1 MIKCSF
7 CLFVEQ
13 LLLSSPKI
21 NCLFE
26 IFFLFCLFWVHL
38 VPPLYIHIQGLNHPL
53 TSGVKVHL
61 SCSTAGARPVPQVV
75 WMKGTQV
82 MQGASQ
88 TVRVRSLQ
96 SRPISHESKF
106 SIDLIPQTSANGNIT
121 TSDIVYLPSPED
133 NGKVIACSVPVEEK
147 NNAPTLSIKDTRV
160 LDIKR
165 KYRNKLQRVNNDLI
179 FHSSSDAPIVT
190 LSLGSN
196 LDPKNLAKGTDVY
209 LECRIEANP
218 PIKKIEWYHNNKPLH
233 SSRGIIITNQSL
245 VLQSISKQTHGQY
258 MCRAANTQGSVS
270 SNDLYLDI
278 KCKLIKSF
286 PSELGRFILC
296 HVDSATLSQ
305 GRNAFDGHKHSAP
318 VLMASESHRR
328 Q

>member
-1 MIKCSF
+1 MLDPFPRSCGPRERKSCRAHPKRYVLELKANETSLSISRENNF
-7 CLFVEQ
+7 Q
-13 LLLSSPKI
+13 LT
-21 NCLFE
+21 E
-26 IFFLFCLFWVHL
+26 
-38 VPPLYIHIQGLNHPL
+38 
-53 TSGVKVHL
+53 
-61 SCSTAGARPVPQVV
+61 ST
-75 WMKGTQV
+75 
-82 MQGASQ
+82 
-88 TVRVRSLQ
+88 L
-96 SRPISHESKF
+96 
-106 SIDLIPQTSANGNIT
+106 QTSANGNIT
-121 TSDIVYLPSPED
+121 TSDIVYLPTPED

-147 NNAPTLSIKDTRV
+147 NNAPTLSIKDTRI

-165 KYRNKLQRVNNDLI
+165 KCRIASAFRNQLCSDSLGFTHFPI
-179 FHSSSDAPIVT
+179 IHSRPTDAPIVT

-278 KCKLIKSF
+278 KCKLTSKS
-286 PSELGRFILC
+286 GR
-296 HVDSATLSQ
+296 VAT
-305 GRNAFDGHKHSAP
+305 HSSKANYNC
-318 VLMASESHRR
+318 
-328 Q
+328 

>member
-1 MIKCSF
+1 MRVI
-7 CLFVEQ
+7 
-13 LLLSSPKI
+13 P
-21 NCLFE
+21 N
-26 IFFLFCLFWVHL
+26 W
-38 VPPLYIHIQGLNHPL
+38 LN
-53 TSGVKVHL
+53 
-61 SCSTAGARPVPQVV
+61 R
-75 WMKGTQV
+75 
-82 MQGASQ
+82 
-88 TVRVRSLQ
+88 
-96 SRPISHESKF
+96 
-106 SIDLIPQTSANGNIT
+106 QTSANGNIT
-121 TSDIVYLPSPED
+121 TSDIVYLPTPED

-147 NNAPTLSIKDTRV
+147 ANAPTLSIKDTRI

-165 KYRNKLQRVNNDLI
+165 KCRVTAFVFIRNQLWNDFI
-179 FHSSSDAPIVT
+179 PSPDAPIVT

-278 KCKLIKSF
+278 KCELIKIFHESNHSDEPFVCSF
-286 PSELGRFILC
+286 LPL
-296 HVDSATLSQ
+296 A
-305 GRNAFDGHKHSAP
+305 
-318 VLMASESHRR
+318 
-328 Q
+328 

>member
-1 MIKCSF
+1 
-7 CLFVEQ
+7 
-13 LLLSSPKI
+13 
-21 NCLFE
+21 
-26 IFFLFCLFWVHL
+26 
-38 VPPLYIHIQGLNHPL
+38 
-53 TSGVKVHL
+53 
-61 SCSTAGARPVPQVV
+61 
-75 WMKGTQV
+75 

-88 TVRVRSLQ
+88 TVRYTSNHLQ
-96 SRPISHESKF
+96 FHKRITF
-106 SIDLIPQTSANGNIT
+106 NCLNPQTSANGNIT
-121 TSDIVYLPSPED
+121 TSDIVYLPTPED

-147 NNAPTLSIKDTRV
+147 NNAPSLSIKDTRN

-165 KYRNKLQRVNNDLI
+165 KYLMHFQFPPLQYSINVSI
-179 FHSSSDAPIVT
+179 CSTSDAPIVT

-209 LECRIEANP
+209 LECRIQANP

-278 KCKLIKSF
+278 KCK
-286 PSELGRFILC
+286 
-296 HVDSATLSQ
+296 
-305 GRNAFDGHKHSAP
+305 
-318 VLMASESHRR
+318 
-328 Q
+328 